1 MGAIS
6 NTTGWL
12 EFAERPPVSQ
22 GGRTNHTVYANVT
35 MSDSYLAGG
44 DPLVVPDHGR
54 LIAMTLNPQFDG
66 RYAYF
71 WNGSQEDARIRAIR
85 VIGGSEE
92 CADETDL
99 SNTVMT
105 AILVYER

>member
-12 EFAERPPVSQ
+12 EFAERPPASQ
-22 GGRTNHTVYANVT
+22 GGRTNHTVYATVV
-35 MSDSYLAGG
+35 MSDSYRAGG
-44 DPLVVPDHGR
+44 DPLVIPEHGR
-54 LIAMTLNPQFDG
+54 LLGVTLHPQLSG
-66 RYAYF
+66 SYAYY
-71 WNGSQEDARIRAIR
+71 WNGSAEDPRIRAIR
-85 VIGGSEE
+85 VIGSSEE

-99 SNTVMT
+99 SNTVLT